1 MKYKLTPNRLPKAGE
16 IRRGV
21 VLFAVLLVV
30 SFLALIAYRFNDNMV
45 AEYRAT
51 DSAVRLVQARAIAD
65 SGVAFV
71 LSELAQGNI
80 PQAGTVQSLS
90 LGKGKQMGTFELL
103 TVDDES
109 AKWNINAL
117 LQVDPTGEIL
127 KSTLKR
133 MQVQVP
139 TLADNIIDSIVDWV
153 DNNDTPGEA
162 GAENEYYNLLQ
173 PPYYCKN
180 GPLDSINEL
189 LLVKG
194 VSQEILFGDAQ
205 SPGLAS
211 FFTVYSRE
219 QNLVQPSNA
228 STNAWTPKVNVNNPD
243 LATMQ
248 QDLNTLVGEQVTNFI
263 MAYRLYGASK
273 QPVSTVTVLAN
284 LAAGKGSSS
293 GVGGM
298 ASADYS
304 QVTTELSKKI
314 QEASTGM
321 TKLNKISNIM
331 DLVSK
336 NVDVKVGEGKTQKT
350 VTFPSPLK
358 DPITARQYLPLLYQ
372 SFSTSQDLD
381 LPGKLNLLTA
391 QPALLAGLPSLM
403 ESDLQNIVGFRPSA
417 MSSGDPLYQSPTW
430 LFTEANM
437 DPTKIRSIER
447 YITGYSTAYRV
458 RIMGKL
464 DGSGPMS
471 LMEVVVDTSGPRP
484 RVVYFRDLSEK
495 ARQAREAGAD
505 PAKLAGL

>member
-1 MKYKLTPNRLPKAGE
+1 
-16 IRRGV
+16 
-21 VLFAVLLVV
+21 
-30 SFLALIAYRFNDNMV
+30 
-45 AEYRAT
+45 
-51 DSAVRLVQARAIAD
+51 
-65 SGVAFV
+65 
-71 LSELAQGNI
+71 
-80 PQAGTVQSLS
+80 
-90 LGKGKQMGTFELL
+90 
-103 TVDDES
+103 
-109 AKWNINAL
+109 
-117 LQVDPTGEIL
+117 
-127 KSTLKR
+127 
-133 MQVQVP
+133 
-139 TLADNIIDSIVDWV
+139 
-153 DNNDTPGEA
+153 
-162 GAENEYYNLLQ
+162 
-173 PPYYCKN
+173 
-180 GPLDSINEL
+180 
-189 LLVKG
+189 
-194 VSQEILFGDAQ
+194 
-205 SPGLAS
+205 
-211 FFTVYSRE
+211 
-219 QNLVQPSNA
+219 
-228 STNAWTPKVNVNNPD
+228 
-243 LATMQ
+243 MQ